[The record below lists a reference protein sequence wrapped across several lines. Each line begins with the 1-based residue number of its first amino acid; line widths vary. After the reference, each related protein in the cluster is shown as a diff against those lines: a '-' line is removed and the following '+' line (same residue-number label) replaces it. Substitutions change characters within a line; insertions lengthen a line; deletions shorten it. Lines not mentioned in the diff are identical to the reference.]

1 MAVAGFIAMFVLIH
15 TEVGRLDTKINARTE
30 NLDVKISGVEATV
43 RSEVGRLDARSDR
56 LDAKID
62 TQSARIDQLGIHVEE
77 HLRTHI
83 G

>member
-15 TEVGRLDTKINARTE
+15 TEVGRLDTKIKARTE